1 MRILALNLFEVSPR
15 ATQLRFLLQ
24 AAGVWRESFP
34 DDKLFWVEQ
43 GVGARIA
50 AWIEAL
56 CHKEPSSIGQDRVV
70 LQRTHAL
77 LAHLVALGVPE
88 ARQAEET
95 LVQLTRQP

>member
-1 MRILALNLFEVSPR
+1 LRILALNLFEVSPR

-56 CHKEPSSIGQDRVV
+56 CHKEPSSIGQCPRG
-70 LQRTHAL
+70 
-77 LAHLVALGVPE
+77 HLPRPAPCDELSGAFPGL
-88 ARQAEET
+88 R
-95 LVQLTRQP
+95 